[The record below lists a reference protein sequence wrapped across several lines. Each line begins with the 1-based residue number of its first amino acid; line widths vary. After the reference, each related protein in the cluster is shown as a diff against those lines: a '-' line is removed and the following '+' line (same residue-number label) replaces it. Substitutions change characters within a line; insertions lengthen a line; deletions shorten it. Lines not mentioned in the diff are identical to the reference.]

1 VEILEYFFSNFKMNN
16 LNSVQFLNTF
26 EYMDIDINEGYD
38 DAFPCDDDITFEYD
52 YRAMLKPHI

>member
-1 VEILEYFFSNFKMNN
+1 MNN